1 MAPGRPAGIE
11 STPFTAFGFIML
23 WVKAFHVVFMVTWF
37 AGLFYL
43 PRLFVYH
50 AMADDRTS
58 IERFKVMERKLFYGI
73 MTPGAVITVVLGLW
87 LWLGYG
93 ITGGWMHAKLA
104 LVLVLIAYHVYCGK
118 LLVDFKH
125 DRNIRGHVF
134 YRWFN
139 EFPVLILIAVIV
151 LVIVK
156 PF

>member
-1 MAPGRPAGIE
+1 
-11 STPFTAFGFIML
+11 ML
-23 WVKAFHVVFMVTWF
+23 WIKSLHTFFVVTWF

-50 AMADDRTS
+50 AMADDQAGVA
-58 IERFKVMERKLFYGI
+58 RFKIMERKLFYGI
-73 MTPGAVITVVLGLW
+73 MTPSGLLAIVFGTW

-93 ITGGWMHAKLA
+93 ITGGWMHAKLL
-104 LVLVLIAYHVYCGK
+104 LVAVLIGYHVWCGK
-118 LLVDFKH
+118 LMLDFKY
-125 DRNIRGHVF
+125 DKNTKGHVW

-139 EFPVLILIAVIV
+139 EFPVLVLLLTIV